1 MDNRYHVLHID
12 DDIFIRRIIQH
23 ALSAEFDLTSCTNGV
38 EAMLW
43 LEAGNQP
50 DIILTDLTMPVL
62 NGQEVIAQVRSSSQ
76 YRHTPIIVLSSLDD
90 STLKVRCIEQGADDF
105 VIKPFNP
112 LEIVAKIK
120 ALLRRTGE
128 RQNFR
133 SSFDST
139 RLNPF
144 RK

>member
-128 RQNFR
+128 RQHFR